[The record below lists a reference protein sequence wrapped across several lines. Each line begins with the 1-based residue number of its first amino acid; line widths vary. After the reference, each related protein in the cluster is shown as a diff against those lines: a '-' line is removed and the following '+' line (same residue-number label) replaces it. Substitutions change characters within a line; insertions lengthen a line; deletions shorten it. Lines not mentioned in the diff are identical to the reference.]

1 MSQKIIKLV
10 TDLALPVIES
20 HAFELS
26 AVEYEKMGQDY
37 ILRILIDKP
46 GGITL
51 NDTAD
56 VSEEIAP
63 LLDQIKPDPFPDHY
77 MLEVA
82 SPGVEKPINK
92 AADWQNALNQ
102 YIHVSLYQAI
112 DGEKTFEGD
121 LTENDAENIELSYR
135 DKTRTKTVKIPKK
148 LISKARL
155 AIKF

>member
-1 MSQKIIKLV
+1 MSQKIIQLV
-10 TDLALPVIES
+10 TDLALPIIES
-20 HAFELS
+20 REFELS

-63 LLDQIKPDPFPDHY
+63 LLDQIQPDPFPDHY

-92 AADWQNALNQ
+92 AADWQNALNE

-112 DGEKTFEGD
+112 DGEKMFEGD
-121 LTENDAENIELSYR
+121 LIENNDEDIILSYR
-135 DKTRTKTVKIPKK
+135 DKTRTKTVAIPKK

>member
-1 MSQKIIKLV
+1 MSQKIINLV
-10 TDLALPVIES
+10 TELVLPIIEE
-20 HAFELS
+20 HEFELS

-56 VSEEIAP
+56 ISEEIAP
-63 LLDQIKPDPFPDHY
+63 LLDQIKPDPFPEHY

-92 AADWQNALNQ
+92 AADWESALNQ

-112 DGEKTFEGD
+112 EGAKIFEGD
-121 LTENDAENIELSYR
+121 LIENNDEKIVLSYL
-135 DKTRTKTVKIPKK
+135 DKTRTKTVTIPKK